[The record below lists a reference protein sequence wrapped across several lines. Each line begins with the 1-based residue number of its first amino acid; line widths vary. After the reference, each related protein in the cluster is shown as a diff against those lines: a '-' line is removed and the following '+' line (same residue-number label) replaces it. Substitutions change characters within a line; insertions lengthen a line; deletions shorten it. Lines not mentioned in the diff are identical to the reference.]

1 MFFSFANTPI
11 ARYISIM
18 KYAWKKSLAALAA
31 ITVIASVT
39 GCGGDSDLPALFDEA
54 EKAASAGDWK
64 KVAAIAETL
73 CDEAPD
79 DPNSWIFKS
88 LACER
93 TGDLQ
98 AALEAAGRGAE
109 LCPGSFYAQYN
120 YGRLLAAGRN
130 SGREA
135 LTVLR
140 RAFEINRSDPECLK
154 LLIQCSGRSNADP
167 GIYYL
172 ILSKL
177 SPNDAAAPEVLSSMG
192 VYMLVNGRIREGIPM
207 MQEAY
212 RSAPDNPVIVLNF
225 ARAVDRCAKQPAKAL
240 PLYRRYLDLAKS
252 NPEAAAG
259 TAEAEAR
266 IQAIGRGAD

>member
-1 MFFSFANTPI
+1 
-11 ARYISIM
+11 M
-18 KYAWKKSLAALAA
+18 KHVWKKSLAAVAA
-31 ITVIASVT
+31 ITVIAAALS
-39 GCGGDSDLPALFDEA
+39 GCGGDSDLSALFDEA
-54 EKAASAGDWK
+54 EKSASAGDWK
-64 KVAAIAETL
+64 KVGKIAETL
-73 CDEAPD
+73 CGEAPD

-93 TGDLQ
+93 TGDLH

-140 RAFEINRSDPECLK
+140 RAFEIDRADPDCLK
-154 LLIQCSGRSNADP
+154 LLIQCSARSNSDP
-167 GIYYL
+167 GIYYS

-192 VYMLVNGRIREGIPM
+192 VYMLANGRIREGVSM
-207 MQEAY
+207 LQEAY
-212 RSAPDNPVIVLNF
+212 RSAPENPAIVLNF
-225 ARAVDRCAKQPAKAL
+225 ARAVDRYANLPAQAMS
-240 PLYRRYLDLAKS
+240 LYRTYLGLAKS

-266 IQAIGRGAD
+266 IQAIGRGAN

>member
-1 MFFSFANTPI
+1 MP
-11 ARYISIM
+11 RYISVM
-18 KYAWKKSLAALAA
+18 MHAWKKSLAAVAA
-31 ITVIASVT
+31 IAVIAAALT
-39 GCGGDSDLPALFDEA
+39 GCGGDSDLSALFDEA
-54 EKAASAGDWK
+54 GKAASAGDWK
-64 KVAAIAETL
+64 KVGQISETL
-73 CDEAPD
+73 CAEAPD

-109 LCPGSFYAQYN
+109 LCPASFYAQYN

-130 SGREA
+130 SGRDA

-140 RAFEINRSDPECLK
+140 RAFEINRGDPECLK
-154 LLIQCSGRSNADP
+154 LLIQSSVRANTDP
-167 GIYYL
+167 GIYYS
-172 ILSKL
+172 ILSKI
-177 SPNDAAAPEVLSSMG
+177 SPHDAAEAEVLSSMG
-192 VYMLVNGRIREGIPM
+192 VYMLVNGRIRDGVSM
-207 MQEAY
+207 LQEAY

-225 ARAVDRCAKQPAKAL
+225 ARAVDRYTKRPAQAM
-240 PLYRRYLDLAKS
+240 PMYRRYLDLAKS